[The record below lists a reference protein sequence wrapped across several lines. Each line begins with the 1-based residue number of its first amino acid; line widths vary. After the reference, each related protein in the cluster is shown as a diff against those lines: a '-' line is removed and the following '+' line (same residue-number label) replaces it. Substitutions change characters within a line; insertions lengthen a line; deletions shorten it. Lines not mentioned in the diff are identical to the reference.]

1 MAERRLDYA
10 WPAFAVLCL
19 GGMLLADEWQTV
31 PFHFIWISLSLVF
44 GLRLWS
50 RRGTVVALA
59 FVVVCTTVVMVLIG
73 EWGQDPAEFTEVPL
87 MSAVFLAMVWHARRR
102 QHALEAVAGAHERE
116 REFLRDASH
125 SLRTPLTVAFGHV
138 QLVHDTL
145 PERSEERDDL
155 GVALDEL
162 RRLTRTSER
171 LLTLSASDH
180 AEFLV
185 LAPLHPAALLED
197 VARRWSVATGRRIE
211 ANVEW
216 GPEIVADA
224 ERVREALDA
233 LVENALRASPFD
245 EPVTLAL
252 RYHGDGVAFE
262 VRDRGAGIVGE
273 DLARLFEPFARP
285 DGQRGRGTG
294 LGLAIVRAI
303 AESHRGAVDVRSAP
317 GQGSVFT
324 LRLGGGSRGPALAA
338 QGATNGFE
346 AAREPLNGA
355 TPR

>member
-1 MAERRLDYA
+1 MAERRLDYL

-19 GGMLLADEWQTV
+19 GGMVLADEWQTV

-50 RRGTVVALA
+50 RRGTRVALI
-59 FVVVCTTVVMVLIG
+59 FVVVSTTIVMILIG

-87 MSAVFLAMVWHARRR
+87 MAAVFLAMVWHARRR
-102 QHALEAVAGAHERE
+102 QHAIEELAGAHERE

-138 QLVHDTL
+138 QLVHGTL
-145 PERSEERDDL
+145 PAGSEARDDL

-171 LLTLSASDH
+171 LLTLAASDH
-180 AEFLV
+180 AEFLA
-185 LAPLHPAALLED
+185 LAPLDPAALAEE
-197 VARRWSVATGRRIE
+197 VARRWSVASGRAVE
-211 ANVEW
+211 AIAER

-233 LVENALRASPFD
+233 LVENALRASPPGA
-245 EPVTLAL
+245 PVTVTV
-252 RYHGDGVAFE
+252 RREGDEVAFA
-262 VRDRGAGIVGE
+262 VRDRGVGIDPD

-285 DGQRGRGTG
+285 RGDRGRGTG

-303 AESHRGAVDVRSAP
+303 AQAHRGSVDADSAP
-317 GQGSVFT
+317 GRGSVFT
-324 LRLGGGSRGPALAA
+324 LRLGPARA
-338 QGATNGFE
+338 
-346 AAREPLNGA
+346 A
-355 TPR
+355 TPVAPAAPAPSAQPVSMISMR